1 MIASV
6 DGVLR
11 AREGNRIV
19 VEVGGVGLE
28 MFVPIRIVDSL
39 GPEGSPVRL
48 HTYLVVRE
56 DALTLYGFPD
66 ENERRL
72 FQTLLGVSGVGPKL
86 ALTVLS
92 TSRAGEIARLIRD
105 EQTKTL
111 MTFPGIGKKTAERIV
126 LELKDKIEIERYLPE
141 APAGELG
148 LPRDLLEEAITALES
163 LGMSRANALRALERV
178 SPEMLRGGARV
189 EDVVREALKK
199 M

>member
-1 MIASV
+1 VIASI
-6 DGVLR
+6 DGVIR
-11 AREGNRIV
+11 GSDGNRIV

-28 MFVPIRIVDSL
+28 VFVPQRVLDSF
-39 GPEGSPVRL
+39 GPSGSPVRL

-86 ALTVLS
+86 ALSVLS
-92 TSRAGEIARLIRD
+92 ASSAGEIARLIRD
-105 EQTKTL
+105 EKTKTL

-126 LELKDKIEIERYLPE
+126 LELRDKIEIERYLPE
-141 APAGELG
+141 APAAEIG
-148 LPRDLLEEAITALES
+148 LPHDLLEEAITALES
-163 LGMSRANALRALERV
+163 LGMSRASAVRTLEKVPPEKLREA
-178 SPEMLRGGARV
+178 ARV
-189 EDVVREALKK
+189 EDVVREALKQ

>member
-1 MIASV
+1 MIASI
-6 DGVLR
+6 DGVIR
-11 AREGNRIV
+11 GSDGNRIV

-28 MFVPIRIVDSL
+28 VFVPQRVLDSF
-39 GPEGSPVRL
+39 GPSGSPVRL

-86 ALTVLS
+86 ALSVLS
-92 TSRAGEIARLIRD
+92 ASSAGEIARLIRD
-105 EQTKTL
+105 EKTKTL

-126 LELKDKIEIERYLPE
+126 LELRDKIEIERYLPE
-141 APAGELG
+141 APAAEIG
-148 LPRDLLEEAITALES
+148 LPHDLLEEAITALES
-163 LGMSRANALRALERV
+163 LGMSRASAVRTLEKVPPEKLREA
-178 SPEMLRGGARV
+178 ARV
-189 EDVVREALKK
+189 EDVVREALKQ

>member
-1 MIASV
+1 MIASIE
-6 DGVLR
+6 GVVR
-11 AREGNRIV
+11 TKDGNRVV

-28 MFVPIRIVDSL
+28 VFVPLRIADSF
-39 GPEGSPVRL
+39 GPAGSPVLL

-86 ALTVLS
+86 ALSVLS
-92 TSRAGEIARLIRD
+92 ASSAGEIARLIRD
-105 EQTKTL
+105 EKTKTL

-141 APAGELG
+141 APAAEIG
-148 LPRDLLEEAITALES
+148 LPHDLLEEAITALES
-163 LGMSRANALRALERV
+163 LGMSRAAAVRTLEKV
-178 SPEMLRGGARV
+178 PPERLRGAARV
-189 EDVVREALKK
+189 EEVVREALKQ

>member
-1 MIASV
+1 VIASIE
-6 DGVLR
+6 GVVR
-11 AREGNRIV
+11 GRDGNRIV

-28 MFVPIRIVDSL
+28 VLVPLRMVDSF
-39 GPEGSPVRL
+39 GPAGSPVRL

-86 ALTVLS
+86 ALSVLS
-92 TSRAGEIARLIRD
+92 ASSAGEIARLIRD
-105 EQTKTL
+105 EKTKTL
-111 MTFPGIGKKTAERIV
+111 MTLPGIGKKTAERIV

-141 APAGELG
+141 APAAEIG
-148 LPRDLLEEAITALES
+148 LPRDLLEEALTALES
-163 LGMSRANALRALERV
+163 LGMSRSSAVRTLEKVPPEKLREA
-178 SPEMLRGGARV
+178 ARV
-189 EDVVREALKK
+189 EDVVREALKQ